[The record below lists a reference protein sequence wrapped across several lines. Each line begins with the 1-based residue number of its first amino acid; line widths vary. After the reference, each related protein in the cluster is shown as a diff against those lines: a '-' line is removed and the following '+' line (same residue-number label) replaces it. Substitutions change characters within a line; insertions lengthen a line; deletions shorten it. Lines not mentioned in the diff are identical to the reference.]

1 MKGKGIRIPKNNAQ
15 NIINEIKRKNY
26 YNNDLKIID
35 DGDFIIIPVKD
46 YFSLTD
52 YKISEYEFNEMVRKR
67 NYRDFL
73 NLDEEIKKMLP
84 KSYDRIGNIVIIKL
98 EKNLTEYEKE
108 ISEAILKMHKNVR
121 TVAVDSGVKGEF
133 RIRNL
138 KIIHGNVEDTI
149 YVENGIRMFANPFKV
164 YFSPRLSNERKYIS
178 DIIEDNE
185 VVFDLFCGS
194 GPFSMNIARK
204 RKAIIYSIDKNPYGI
219 FLLRKSMKINNIE
232 NIIPIAGDIRIV
244 LNNLPIADRIIMDL
258 PFNSKDFLKYV
269 RNNVR
274 SGTKIHMYTMSERQ
288 NLMKMDE
295 EWVSLKNITEVHQ
308 YSPRISMFRIDM
320 EVK

>member
-1 MKGKGIRIPKNNAQ
+1 MKGKGIRIPKNSAQ

-35 DGDFIIIPVKD
+35 DGNFIIIPVKD

-52 YKISEYEFNEMVRKR
+52 YKISEYEFDEMVRKR

-73 NLDEEIKKMLP
+73 NLDEGIRKMLP

-121 TVAVDSGVKGEF
+121 TVAVDTGVKGEF

-194 GPFSMNIARK
+194 GPFSMNISRK

-244 LNNLPIADRIIMDL
+244 LNNLPVADRIIMDL

-274 SGTKIHMYTMSERQ
+274 SGTKIHMYIMSERQ